1 MFEYEPPQ
9 KIKPITL
16 YHNLPSGKQ
25 TWQWEIPQ
33 TRASKRGNHLPTFFQ
48 IAMIEYHQTGFKPLT
63 VENEYRWAVFVNIH
77 PTYMANGRF

>member
-48 IAMIEYHQTGFKPLT
+48 IAMIEYHQKLVSNHSRWKMNT
-63 VENEYRWAVFVNIH
+63 V
-77 PTYMANGRF
+77 GQSL